1 MCAGALGVMGVTCS
15 EHFWQEDDRPPCGK
29 KNVEIRNVELILF
42 VVSLGDC
49 ACQHV
54 CVGGGEGS

>member
-1 MCAGALGVMGVTCS
+1 M
-15 EHFWQEDDRPPCGK
+15 WK
-29 KNVEIRNVELILF
+29 KNVEIRSVELILF

-54 CVGGGEGS
+54 CVGGGGGGLGGVER